1 MRLPTLILI
10 IFFYSCTQKEYKEIV
25 SNYETG
31 EPEVIFYYQNEK
43 DSTTYRKEVLFKNG
57 KISQTGFFTNNLK
70 DGEFVWYN
78 ENGKKSA
85 KINYSNGI
93 FIDTV
98 FHWYENG
105 KIKSK
110 NLVLKG
116 LPQSECEGCNGKIFN
131 YDSTGFLTESYTLKN
146 GNYEGEKM
154 FYEKNGTWIKRTF
167 KNNILNGETVEF
179 IVKEK
184 PNDTII
190 VKGQY
195 INDLEEGIWIIYNL
209 KKKSKEFIQ
218 YKKGKEDGE
227 RKIIDKNGVLRV
239 HGYMKEGLME
249 GKVFHYDSLG
259 KLKDVE
265 IYKKDKLISRK
276 KY

>member
-1 MRLPTLILI
+1 
-10 IFFYSCTQKEYKEIV
+10 
-25 SNYETG
+25 
-31 EPEVIFYYQNEK
+31 
-43 DSTTYRKEVLFKNG
+43 
-57 KISQTGFFTNNLK
+57 
-70 DGEFVWYN
+70 
-78 ENGKKSA
+78 
-85 KINYSNGI
+85 
-93 FIDTV
+93 
-98 FHWYENG
+98 
-105 KIKSK
+105 
-110 NLVLKG
+110 
-116 LPQSECEGCNGKIFN
+116 
-131 YDSTGFLTESYTLKN
+131 
-146 GNYEGEKM
+146 
-154 FYEKNGTWIKRTF
+154 
-167 KNNILNGETVEF
+167 
-179 IVKEK
+179 VKEK
-184 PNDTII
+184 PKDTII